1 MQVSRVAKAIC
12 LTFGLFLLIGLKAA
26 PGLAQTAPPAATK
39 PDVESVL
46 SQKLITIGADKKELA
61 TDVKN
66 VGPGQIIEYRATYA
80 NKGKA
85 AVTNFVA
92 TLPIPEGTEYQGG
105 TARPAAGAKA
115 TIGDGKFL
123 PIPLKRKVKLPDGK
137 EVERDVP
144 LAQYKALQWSLG
156 ELGAGKT
163 VVISARVRVSDTP
176 AAPAG
181 AAPTTTG
188 GPK

>member
-1 MQVSRVAKAIC
+1 MQIPRVAKAIS
-12 LTFGLFLLIGLKAA
+12 LSFSLFLLLALNAA
-26 PGLAQTAPPAATK
+26 PGLAETAALPAPK
-39 PDVESVL
+39 GDVESVL
-46 SQKLITIGADKKELA
+46 TQKKIVIGSNKKE
-61 TDVKN
+61 TVSDVKD
-66 VGPGQIIEYRATYA
+66 VKPGELIEYRAAYT

-85 AVTNFVA
+85 AVTNFSA
-92 TLPIPEGTEYQGG
+92 TLPIPEATEYQRG
-105 TARPAAGAKA
+105 TATPAMGVKA
-115 TIGDGKFL
+115 TVGDGKFL

-137 EVERDVP
+137 EVEQDVP
-144 LAQYKALQWSLG
+144 LAQYKALQWSFG

-181 AAPTTTG
+181 APPTTTG